1 MSSLDKLASIHP
13 KENAGAS
20 SSNRFEYQI
29 NWGLHRLLQ
38 LEKAHEDY
46 VMILDYHDDIVICNS
61 EKQEDYID
69 FYQIKTRTYSR
80 WGIRQL
86 CEADSKESKDEGCE
100 NTKNSNNS
108 DKDSNDNN
116 VKVANKLSII
126 AKLLSHTKT
135 FDDTRNL
142 YFITNEY
149 ITFTHNKKYVE
160 FKSLDEISKKSIIER
175 ISKQVEGLDEEAF
188 NKLIFVRTTL
198 PESGYRDMMTGE
210 IVRFLKENW
219 HLATDADEVYIN
231 LTSWLRKQSNYENLV
246 DNREELLKFK
256 SITHKEFNDYL
267 IGLTLLRSF
276 DKIESRIKE
285 QLRYVAS
292 EKAKVELTFAKMEQI
307 GNTLKQIQ
315 TDLLNY
321 NNDELL
327 RLITLIR
334 TTLNDNAIL
343 EDIDIDFWTYVSR
356 IYSLLMG
363 KYNNYQNYEELYIK
377 SLIMYIYD
385 EK

>member
-1 MSSLDKLASIHP
+1 
-13 KENAGAS
+13 
-20 SSNRFEYQI
+20 
-29 NWGLHRLLQ
+29 
-38 LEKAHEDY
+38 
-46 VMILDYHDDIVICNS
+46 
-61 EKQEDYID
+61 
-69 FYQIKTRTYSR
+69 
-80 WGIRQL
+80 
-86 CEADSKESKDEGCE
+86 
-100 NTKNSNNS
+100 
-108 DKDSNDNN
+108 
-116 VKVANKLSII
+116 
-126 AKLLSHTKT
+126 
-135 FDDTRNL
+135 
-142 YFITNEY
+142 
-149 ITFTHNKKYVE
+149 
-160 FKSLDEISKKSIIER
+160 
-175 ISKQVEGLDEEAF
+175 
-188 NKLIFVRTTL
+188 
-198 PESGYRDMMTGE
+198 MMTGE

-267 IGLTLLRSF
+267 VGLTLLRSF

>member
-1 MSSLDKLASIHP
+1 MSSLDKLASSKP

-46 VMILDYHDDIVICNS
+46 VMILDYHDDIVVCNS
-61 EKQEDYID
+61 DKLDDYID
-69 FYQIKTRTYSR
+69 FYQIKTRTNSH

-86 CEADSKESKDEGCE
+86 CEVKSSNLKDKESD
-100 NTKNSNNS
+100 NTNTQINS
-108 DKDSNDNN
+108 DKAKNEDNIE
-116 VKVANKLSII
+116 VANKLSIV

-142 YFITNEY
+142 YFVTNEH
-149 ITFTHNKKYVE
+149 ISFIGNKKYVD
-160 FKSLDEISKKSIIER
+160 FSSLDERYKRSIKER
-175 ISKQVEGLDEEAF
+175 INKQVEGLDDETY
-188 NKLIFVRTTL
+188 NKLIFVQSQM
-198 PESGYRDMMTGE
+198 PESGYRDAMTGE

-231 LTSWLRKQSNYENLV
+231 LTSWLRKQSNYEDLV
-246 DNREELLKFK
+246 ENKEELLKFK
-256 SITHKEFNDYL
+256 SVTHKEFNDYL
-267 IGLTLLRSF
+267 VGLTLLRSF
-276 DKIESRIKE
+276 DKIEDRISE
-285 QLRYVAS
+285 QLRDVAS
-292 EKAKVELTFAKMEQI
+292 DKAKAELTFAKKDKI
-307 GNTLKQIQ
+307 GKKLKQLQ

-327 RLITLIR
+327 RLIALIR

-343 EDIDIDFWTYVSR
+343 EDIDVDFWTYVSR
-356 IYSLLMG
+356 IYDIVMK
-363 KYNNYQNYEELYIK
+363 KYNNYQNYEDLYIK
-377 SLIMYIYD
+377 SLIMYIYN